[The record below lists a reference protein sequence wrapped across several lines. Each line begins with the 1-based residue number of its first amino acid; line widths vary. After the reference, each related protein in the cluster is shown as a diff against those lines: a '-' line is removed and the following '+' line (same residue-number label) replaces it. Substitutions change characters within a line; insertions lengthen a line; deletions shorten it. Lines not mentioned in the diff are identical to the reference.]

1 MPYCCLLKLFFIKR
15 PSKFM
20 AINHLKINVSQWF
33 PFSLVWPSHLGPAG
47 NQCPGHILGSLGQH
61 MGIGSD
67 LSHLG
72 PELSLCSPVK
82 VVKIVFWVLN
92 LIFYILPPHLSSQLD
107 IRVLMLKLLVD
118 SLMVGR
124 KGQTHIPAELLT
136 LHLHKHFPSI
146 RTFHNPVS
154 VHCSNSPME

>member
-1 MPYCCLLKLFFIKR
+1 MPYCCWLKLFFIKR

-20 AINHLKINVSQWF
+20 AINHLRWMWVSGFHSLWYDLDTWDQQAINAQDIFWGIWVSTW
-33 PFSLVWPSHLGPAG
+33 
-47 NQCPGHILGSLGQH
+47 
-61 MGIGSD
+61 GIGSD

-72 PELSLCSPVK
+72 PELSLRSPVK

-92 LIFYILPPHLSSQLD
+92 LIFYILPLHLSSQLD

-124 KGQTHIPAELLT
+124 KGQTHIPAEFLT

-146 RTFHNPVS
+146 KTFHNPVS